1 MSSAL
6 SGLPSNYASLF
17 TARSSTGGVGIAG
30 DINSILTIA
39 LSESSAGGAVKSS
52 ENPIAALRI
61 AQLNETQDIAAEAR
75 QPEVL
80 RDVTAFTKAVQ
91 SATSVKQLLANPTV
105 LKVLLTANGL
115 GSQTAY
121 PALARQALQSDP
133 NDPNSLVNQLA
144 PTNAQWLSVAQTY
157 DFANKGLSIIQD
169 PKVIGTLTNGYAEVL
184 WRQSLD
190 QQTPGLSDALDFIQN
205 AKNFT
210 SADQILGDP
219 VLRNVVTT
227 ALGIPEQIAYQPLT
241 AQEQAI
247 TSQLDIARL
256 QDPEFVQ
263 TFADRYLTVL
273 QANSGTGTT
282 QDLTSLAVRSQGL
295 IA

>member
-1 MSSAL
+1 MSATL
-6 SGLPSNYASLF
+6 SGLPSNYATLF
-17 TARSSTGGVGIAG
+17 TARSSTDDSGISGA
-30 DINSILTIA
+30 INSILDITLSGSSGSDTIA
-39 LSESSAGGAVKSS
+39 SS
-52 ENPIAALRI
+52 ENPIAALQI
-61 AQLNETQDIAAEAR
+61 AQRNETRDIATEAR

-80 RDVTAFTKAVQ
+80 RDVATFAKSVQ
-91 SATSVKQLLANPTV
+91 SATSVKQLLANPSV

-115 GSQTAY
+115 GSQIAY
-121 PALARQALQSDP
+121 PALAQQALQSDP
-133 NDPNSLVNQLA
+133 NDPASLANQLA
-144 PTNAQWLSVAQTY
+144 SSNAQWLSVAQTY

-190 QQTPGLSDALDFIQN
+190 QQTPGLSNALDFIQN

-210 SADQILGDP
+210 SVDQILGDP

-227 ALGIPEQIAYQPLT
+227 ALGIPEQIAYQPLS

-256 QDPEFVQ
+256 QNPEFVQ

-273 QANSGTGTT
+273 QANSRTGTT
-282 QDLTSLAVRSQGL
+282 QNLTSLAVRSQGL